1 MPTDGPTP
9 YTRRGRVAVPTR
21 TLGTND
27 ATAGTFS
34 TTVFHRPMQSLSSP
48 RGERLDGSFGSVL
61 SIAQR
66 SDSQICCT
74 CTWTVA
80 ERTPASCGCHARL
93 EHGMQD
99 HGVLHDAGGP
109 RQLYKRV
116 QGQEVISISSLQIQ
130 AGLEKVSMRAG
141 VIRWRFAKVHGEVAH
156 DVLGAFDDVTCQRE
170 RINQRR
176 SPDVNGLRCK

>member
-21 TLGTND
+21 TLGTKD
-27 ATAGTFS
+27 ATAGTFG

-48 RGERLDGSFGSVL
+48 RGERLDGSFSSVL

-80 ERTPASCGCHARL
+80 ERTASCGTRL

-99 HGVLHDAGGP
+99 HGVLHDAVAAT
-109 RQLYKRV
+109 LYKRV